1 MDFTEY
7 DHENMAFYE
16 KQAAQYRQ
24 APPSVLRDAILRR
37 NAFARACLES
47 SGCESIG
54 EMMRCLAKLHP
65 QQAHLLRT
73 ASKGRTHAN

>member
-7 DHENMAFYE
+7 DHETMAFYE
-16 KQAAQYRQ
+16 RQAAQYRQ

-47 SGCESIG
+47 SGCASIG
-54 EMMRCLAKLHP
+54 EMMRSLARLHP
-65 QQAHLLRT
+65 ERAHLLRSAT
-73 ASKGRTHAN
+73 NGRTHAN